1 MHILIALLPSLL
13 WGTMALLNAAFPT
26 DLRRQNTFV
35 IAGGGAA
42 SLLTSPLTGA
52 AWSLR
57 ALAWGS
63 LSGLLW
69 SIGIVLVIKGFQT
82 WGASRTMPLTTVLQL
97 ALNGLIG
104 VVLLGEW
111 RAPGAMGLGMS
122 AIALVIVG
130 GVAGAWQEGDGV
142 GPSPRMRRTGALMT
156 VCSAVFLGIY
166 PGMLRLTD
174 VSARRGRRTVLS
186 GINLTIH
193 RGEVVAVVGAN
204 GAGKSTLLQLCA
216 GLLRA
221 SGGSVERTP
230 NFGYAPQLDSLAPLL
245 TVDEHLRLFG
255 AARGIRQG
263 RSISTGHRL
272 LTRLGWTAR
281 GDQTAGTLSGG
292 TQQKLNVALAQLD
305 APDLLL
311 LDEPYQGLD
320 ALAYEDLWA
329 LISAWRTSGA
339 GVLLVTHLLRD
350 VDLVDRVVE
359 LPAPQE
365 DASRAVLR
373 MPRRVQRKESA

>member
-111 RAPGAMGLGMS
+111 RAPGAMALGMG
-122 AIALVIVG
+122 AVALVIAG
-130 GVAGAWQEGDGV
+130 GTAGTWQEGDGV
-142 GPSPRMRRTGALMT
+142 GPSPRMRRIGALMT

-166 PGMLRLTD
+166 PGLLRLTD
-174 VSARRGRRTVLS
+174 VSSADAAGPMGIGALIGAVIASRALPNKGPLRGEGAIPAVLS
-186 GINLTIH
+186 GVAWALGNLALLHSTATVGVAAGFTFSQLGFVIAALGSIFLLKEP
-193 RGEVVAVVGAN
+193 RTRKEIIVVFVGI
-204 GAGKSTLLQLCA
+204 
-216 GLLRA
+216 
-221 SGGSVERTP
+221 
-230 NFGYAPQLDSLAPLL
+230 
-245 TVDEHLRLFG
+245 
-255 AARGIRQG
+255 AA
-263 RSISTGHRL
+263 
-272 LTRLGWTAR
+272 
-281 GDQTAGTLSGG
+281 
-292 TQQKLNVALAQLD
+292 ALAGVVLMGM
-305 APDLLL
+305 A
-311 LDEPYQGLD
+311 
-320 ALAYEDLWA
+320 
-329 LISAWRTSGA
+329 SAR
-339 GVLLVTHLLRD
+339 
-350 VDLVDRVVE
+350 
-359 LPAPQE
+359 
-365 DASRAVLR
+365 
-373 MPRRVQRKESA
+373 

>member
-142 GPSPRMRRTGALMT
+142 GPSPRMRRTGALAT
-156 VCSAVFLGIY
+156 VCSAVFLAIY
-166 PGMLRLTD
+166 PGMLRLAHVSSADAVGPMGIGLLVGAVIASRVLPDNGPLRGPGAIPALLSGVVWALGNIALLRSTAI
-174 VSARRGRRTVLS
+174 VGVAAGFTFSQLGFVIATLGSIFLLKEPRTRREIVVVFVGIAAALAGVVLMGMASAR
-186 GINLTIH
+186 
-193 RGEVVAVVGAN
+193 
-204 GAGKSTLLQLCA
+204 
-216 GLLRA
+216 
-221 SGGSVERTP
+221 
-230 NFGYAPQLDSLAPLL
+230 
-245 TVDEHLRLFG
+245 
-255 AARGIRQG
+255 
-263 RSISTGHRL
+263 
-272 LTRLGWTAR
+272 
-281 GDQTAGTLSGG
+281 
-292 TQQKLNVALAQLD
+292 
-305 APDLLL
+305 
-311 LDEPYQGLD
+311 
-320 ALAYEDLWA
+320 
-329 LISAWRTSGA
+329 
-339 GVLLVTHLLRD
+339 
-350 VDLVDRVVE
+350 
-359 LPAPQE
+359 
-365 DASRAVLR
+365 
-373 MPRRVQRKESA
+373 